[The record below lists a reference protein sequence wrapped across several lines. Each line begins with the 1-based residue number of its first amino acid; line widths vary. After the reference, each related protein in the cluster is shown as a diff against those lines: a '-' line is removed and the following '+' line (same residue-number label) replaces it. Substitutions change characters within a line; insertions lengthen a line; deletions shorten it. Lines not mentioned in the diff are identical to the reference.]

1 MHVWRHQTEMS
12 AFVLLLLFCLKKS
25 TCVHVHVAAAVS
37 AGTVHVCGTCMVDV
51 LRRLYSDTAYMYY
64 RV

>member
-1 MHVWRHQTEMS
+1 MS

-25 TCVHVHVAAAVS
+25 TCVHVDLAAAVS